1 MVYREDALEDP
12 SVSVSI
18 CLAVAAATGGQFQLR
33 ASKALHEGVRP
44 LLVLQQTLVRP
55 FPQSHNQVHQSE
67 THTNLIICKLNARE
81 SEVQFCFVARQQ
93 RQPLLAILLD
103 TRMKAGN

>member
-1 MVYREDALEDP
+1 MVYQEDALEDP

-18 CLAVAAATGGQFQLR
+18 CLAVAAATGGQFQIR

-44 LLVLQQTLVRP
+44 LLALQQTLVRP

-67 THTNLIICKLNARE
+67 THTQI
-81 SEVQFCFVARQQ
+81 
-93 RQPLLAILLD
+93 
-103 TRMKAGN
+103 